1 MARTADRSFRWGT
14 DDDLSPIETV
24 MWRAERDPALRSTIV
39 GVELLDRAPERE
51 RLRAAHEWASRA
63 VPRFRRRVDDP
74 GIGTARWVSD
84 ERFDLDHHLRWESL
98 PDGATLDDALDA
110 AARIA
115 MAPFDRARPPWEAIL
130 LEGLP
135 DGAAAYVLKLH
146 HSSTDG
152 IGIVQLLDAMHSRT
166 VEPTTDR
173 PELPLPAVI
182 RPRGRVRTA
191 ARLGASDARRALSL
205 ASSAVGALRRPA
217 SFVRDASTAVT
228 SARRVLGDPP
238 APPSP
243 LLAERD
249 LTWRFVAHEMPFK
262 ALRDAGRVAGGTVN
276 DAYLAA
282 LLGTFARYH
291 EAHGSPVPAI
301 PIAIPVSVRKDDAP
315 AGGNQF
321 AAARMAGPLDEP
333 DPVRRMQAI
342 GALVRAARHDPA
354 LDVLSHVTPVMA
366 RLPAPVVARMLGP
379 AMRGTDLQA
388 SNVPGIRE
396 PVYLAG
402 ARVERLYPYAP
413 LPGAA
418 AMITLVSHGDRACVG
433 ANLDSA
439 AVADVPLFRRSLVEA
454 FDEVLA
460 VA

>member
-1 MARTADRSFRWGT
+1 MTPTADRSFRWGT

-39 GVELLDRAPERE
+39 GFELLSHAPDHE
-51 RLRAAHEWASRA
+51 RLRAAHEWATRA

-74 GIGTARWVSD
+74 GIGAARWVSD
-84 ERFDLDHHLRWESL
+84 ERFDLDHHLRRRTL

-110 AARIA
+110 AAEIA
-115 MAPFDRARPPWEAIL
+115 MEPFDRSRPPWEAIL

-152 IGIVQLLDAMHSRT
+152 IGIVQLLEAMHSRT
-166 VEPTTDR
+166 AEPTEKRD
-173 PELPLPAVI
+173 LPLPAVI
-182 RPRGRVRTA
+182 RPRSRAGTA
-191 ARLGASDARRALSL
+191 ARLGLSDARRVVGL
-205 ASSAVGALRRPA
+205 ASSAAGALRRPA
-217 SFVRDASTAVT
+217 RLARGASTAVT
-228 SARRVLGDPP
+228 SARSLLGDPP
-238 APPSP
+238 AAPSP
-243 LLAERD
+243 LLADRD

-262 ALRDAGRVAGGTVN
+262 ALRDAGKAAGGTVN

-282 LLGTFARYH
+282 LLGAFARYH
-291 EAHGSPVPAI
+291 DAQGAPVPAI
-301 PIAIPVSVRKDDAP
+301 PIAIPVSVRKAHAP

-321 AAARMAGPLDEP
+321 AAARMAGPLDER

-342 GALVRAARHDPA
+342 GAAVRAARHDPA
-354 LDVLSHVTPVMA
+354 LDALSHVTPVMA
-366 RLPAPVVARMLGP
+366 RLPAPVVARMLAP

-433 ANLDSA
+433 ANLDAA
-439 AVADVPLFRRSLVEA
+439 AVADVPLFRRSLVDA